1 MTLQVIHGKTSAQLA
16 QEFDAGSAFLTITTY
31 GMISRI
37 KAFQETMWDCVILDE
52 AQAIKNP
59 GTKQTREIKKLQ
71 AQMRIAMTGTPI
83 ENEQLTINWSGHFQS
98 AYPSWQSASVPAVF

>member
-31 GMISRI
+31 GMVSRI

-52 AQAIKNP
+52 QDRQSKIRARNRHAKSKTA
-59 GTKQTREIKKLQ
+59 GTDADCHDRY
-71 AQMRIAMTGTPI
+71 AD
-83 ENEQLTINWSGHFQS
+83 
-98 AYPSWQSASVPAVF
+98 

>member
-1 MTLQVIHGKTSAQLA
+1 MRKSDKGAKTLLVVPASLIGNWQKEAAKFVPDMTLQVIHGKTSAQLA

-59 GTKQTREIKKLQ
+59 GTKQTREIKNCRHRCGL
-71 AQMRIAMTGTPI
+71 P
-83 ENEQLTINWSGHFQS
+83 
-98 AYPSWQSASVPAVF
+98 

>member
-1 MTLQVIHGKTSAQLA
+1 MRKSDKGAKTLLVVPASLIGNWQKEAAKFVPDMTLQVIHGKTSAQLA

-31 GMISRI
+31 GMVSRI

-59 GTKQTREIKKLQ
+59 ARNRHAKSKNCRHRCGL
-71 AQMRIAMTGTPI
+71 P
-83 ENEQLTINWSGHFQS
+83 
-98 AYPSWQSASVPAVF
+98 